1 MPPSPQ
7 EFIRDQLRIN
17 RMLPLPITIEHSLTL
32 ATLPMIHKDPF
43 DRMLIAQTIFEKMV
57 LITDDPVIKNYQVN
71 VFPSC

>member
-1 MPPSPQ
+1 
-7 EFIRDQLRIN
+7 
-17 RMLPLPITIEHSLTL
+17 MLPLPITIEHSLTL